1 MIQRKQSVYLLI
13 SVILSAVCMFLPIGK
28 FISEN
33 MGADSTLYNIAI
45 KGMDGSVDYVV
56 CILFVLLLISTVS
69 SLLNIFLYKNR
80 KIQSKICK
88 ANMLVLVVWYAAYVY
103 FAFAGGGE
111 GTEFSFGTAAVMPF
125 FAIIAQILANN
136 GIRSDEELIRSMDR
150 IR

>member
-13 SVILSAVCMFLPIGK
+13 SVLLTAVCMFLPLGT

-45 KGMDGSVDYVV
+45 KSMDGSMDYVV
-56 CILFVLLLISTVS
+56 CIMFILLLISTVS
-69 SLLNIFLYKNR
+69 SALNIFLYKNR
-80 KIQSKICK
+80 KVQTKICK
-88 ANMLVLVVWYAAYVY
+88 TNMLLLVVWYAVFIY
-103 FAFAGGGE
+103 FAFAAGGE
-111 GTEFSFGTAAVMPF
+111 GTKFSFGAAGIMPF
-125 FAIIAQILANN
+125 LALIGQVLAHN